1 MDRVGCNRELCA
13 LRGARLP
20 QRGGQCAHVSCSPGP
35 QRVNISFTPT
45 LGGSLLPSFAAQ
57 SHWSRLQATPRRS
70 AGRYQH
76 RLVVPTG
83 ARGGRPGLPG
93 AGEQGRAGTAGPCP
107 GTQPSLACPQPPVGP
122 LCSACSVLTDCSKER
137 PPFSHLVPCA
147 ELSSECQRAHG
158 TQDSPGAAPPPSLP
172 RGRATQVASETRGR
186 RRSPEGRRRP
196 GALGGRSCLGNPVE
210 RVST

>member
-1 MDRVGCNRELCA
+1 MPHKRWAVCPCFLQSVA
-13 LRGARLP
+13 AA
-20 QRGGQCAHVSCSPGP
+20 GQYLIYCYI
-35 QRVNISFTPT
+35 RWE
-45 LGGSLLPSFAAQ
+45 FAARFCC
-57 SHWSRLQATPRRS
+57 SKPSVPAASPAEIRW
-70 AGRYQH
+70 RYQH
-76 RLVVPTG
+76 RPGAPTG

-107 GTQPSLACPQPPVGP
+107 GARPSLAWPQPPVGP
-122 LCSACSVLTDCSKER
+122 LCSACSVLTDCSTDR
-137 PPFSHLVPCA
+137 PPFSHLIPCV

-172 RGRATQVASETRGR
+172 RGRAAQMASETRGR

-210 RVST
+210 RVRA